1 MSTIRLRLEGTAVE
15 EGLPHWTAWSTADP
29 PGSCDRP
36 RMSGKDGRSTE
47 SQSGRAAA
55 SFLTEF
61 WKCQAGP
68 RRRLANLVGTPS

>member
-55 SFLTEF
+55 SF
-61 WKCQAGP
+61 WQSSGNVK
-68 RRRLANLVGTPS
+68 RVPSDCWRI